1 MLVSHAHRFI
11 YLKTRKTAGTSVE
24 ALLEPF
30 CAQPG
35 HKARHGAHELVTPY
49 GIVGFRGQKQAAA
62 NATYRNHMSAAEI
75 RDLLPTEFATYTRI
89 ANIRNP
95 YDKAVSGY
103 HMASGITVA
112 EAARLAVEEPAEL
125 RRSFLQRLGESVFPD
140 REILLLDGRLAIDRL
155 VRFENLAADLE
166 ALNADLELG
175 IADIPRR
182 LPTYKKTD
190 RGAAGP
196 PLTAYL
202 GRDSIA
208 AINAQMSWY
217 FELFGYEMIDPDKGA
232 AA

>member
-30 CAQPG
+30 CAPPG
-35 HKARHGAHELVTPY
+35 HRVRHGAPELVTPY
-49 GIVGFRGQKQAAA
+49 GIVGLRGQKQAAA
-62 NATYRNHMSAAEI
+62 DATYRNHMSAAEI
-75 RDLLPTEFATYTRI
+75 RELIPNEFDTYVRV

-103 HMASGITVA
+103 HMVSGVTPA
-112 EAARLAVEEPAEL
+112 EASRLAAETPTAL
-125 RRSFLQRLGESVFPD
+125 RQSFLERLSESLFSD
-140 REILLLDGRLAIDRL
+140 REILTLDGRLIVDRL
-155 VRFENLAADLE
+155 VRFESLQADLE
-166 ALNADLELG
+166 ALNVDMKLG
-175 IADIPRR
+175 IEDIPKR
-182 LPTYKKTD
+182 LPSYKKTD
-190 RGAAGP
+190 RSTVGP

-202 GRDSIA
+202 GRASIT
-208 AINAQMSWY
+208 AINEQMGWY